1 VSSDPQHKLYN
12 NRKWREKHP
21 EKMAAIRRRYLYGI
35 TQEEF
40 EKLYDRQDGLCAI
53 CRVKKASHL
62 DHDHD
67 SGKIRGLLCGGCN
80 RGLGLFEDS
89 VKNLRSAINYLTG
102 S

>member
-1 VSSDPQHKLYN
+1 
-12 NRKWREKHP
+12 
-21 EKMAAIRRRYLYGI
+21 MAAIRRRYLYGI